1 MFHVLSPAQQST
13 TCNIGENVSKIF
25 EEGRQTQV
33 LLYACHNEGLLPL
46 SCCFSF
52 FGITNDMIVVVVA
65 VMMMM
70 TRKSFIITTPTSES
84 IPL

>member
-1 MFHVLSPAQQST
+1 M
-13 TCNIGENVSKIF
+13 
-25 EEGRQTQV
+25 